1 MKSINKKLSS
11 PLTAI
16 LIFFFCSGLVLSC
29 LAAHLLKTSLYAP
42 ILNIYQTMLSGLKS
56 HEIDS
61 VSLFLLAAGK
71 HLKYLLLLW
80 FFCFTNI
87 WKYYYKLFIFYAG
100 IQNGLLFSFCLIM
113 NGVAGIFGY
122 LCLILPHCLF
132 LLPGYV
138 LSILQCHTLHEK
150 IFYCSPGSG
159 AGGVSSA
166 SKKQLILHQLP
177 CFLLSLCLIL
187 LACLLEGYINPLLLR
202 LCFR

>member
-1 MKSINKKLSS
+1 MKSINVKLSS

-16 LIFFFCSGLVLSC
+16 LIFFFCSGFILSC

-56 HEIDS
+56 REIDS
-61 VSLFLLAAGK
+61 ISLFLLAAGK
-71 HLKYLLLLW
+71 HIKYLLLLW

-87 WKYYYKLFIFYAG
+87 WKYYYKLFIFYTG
-100 IQNGLLFSFCLIM
+100 IQNGLLLSFCLIM
-113 NGVAGIFGY
+113 NGAAGIPGY
-122 LCLILPHCLF
+122 LCLILPHSLF

-138 LSILQCHTLHEK
+138 LTILSCNTLHEK
-150 IFYCSPGSG
+150 LFSCH
-159 AGGVSSA
+159 SA
-166 SKKQLILHQLP
+166 SETGRVSGTPKKQLILHQLP

-202 LCFR
+202 LFFR